1 MKKLIFSIVC
11 LTLIITSCEDQMDI
25 NRDPDSLPAEGVE
38 PATQLP
44 IAIAGIAGGQG
55 AELAIIG
62 GMWSQFWTQSNSA
75 NQYRTIDAYSITSSN
90 FQGGWNN
97 LYDAL
102 GDVRNIKRNAL
113 ATENWNYYLIAT
125 VLETYASQILAD
137 WYDQIPYAEANDITN
152 FEPNFNSGE
161 EVYDLMIAD
170 LNDALSK
177 NLSASKGNIPL
188 NDDYIFGGDMTK
200 WVQFANTM
208 KLKIYLRQ
216 VNARPGVAQNGIEGL
231 GNNFLIED
239 AAMDQ
244 FIDEANRSNPLYES
258 DRRQLNVATNLR
270 ASTTMYSY
278 MQDNNDP
285 RLDLYY
291 GPGGPLNQGDYQSL
305 AAPNSISVVNLSATT
320 PVYFISEEQ
329 SLFMQAEARERFSG
343 GAGAKARYDQAMMA
357 SFAKWDLDATPFI
370 SAGGAYEYPSTGTLD
385 EKLEAIIT
393 QKWISS
399 FPGNG
404 FESFFEQNRT
414 GIPAVSSVPQTSDS
428 YVPGQFAYSINGST
442 GGAFPKRL
450 EWPSDELSRN
460 ANAPDVPVKVTV
472 PVWWDND

>member
-1 MKKLIFSIVC
+1 MKKLIYSMVC
-11 LTLIITSCEDQMDI
+11 LTLILVSCEDQMDI

-90 FQGGWNN
+90 YQGGWNN

-113 ATENWNYYLIAT
+113 ASENWNYYLIAA

-137 WYDQIPYAEANDITN
+137 WYDQIPYAEANDFTN
-152 FEPNFNSGE
+152 FEPNFNTGE

-177 NLSASKGNIPL
+177 NLGTSKGNIPL
-188 NDDYIFGGDMTK
+188 NDDFIFGGDMAK

-208 KLKIYLRQ
+208 KLKIFLRQ
-216 VNARPGVAQNGIEGL
+216 ADARPGVAQSGIGAL
-231 GNNFLIED
+231 GNNFLTED
-239 AAMDQ
+239 AAMTQ
-244 FIDEANRSNPLYES
+244 FINEANRSNPLFES

-270 ASTTMYSY
+270 ASTTLYSY
-278 MQDNNDP
+278 LASTNDP

-291 GPGGPLNQGDYQSL
+291 GPGNPLNQGDYQSM
-305 AAPNSISVVNLSATT
+305 AAPNSVSVVNLSATT
-320 PVYFISEEQ
+320 PVYFISAEQ

-343 GAGAKARYDQAMMA
+343 GAGAKALYDQAVTA
-357 SFAKWDLDATPFI
+357 SFAKWGLDAAPFI
-370 SAGGAYEYPSTGTLD
+370 AVGGAYEYPSSGTFD
-385 EKLEAIIT
+385 EKLTAIIT

-414 GIPAVSSVPQTSDS
+414 DIPAVSTVPQTNEA
-428 YVPGQFAYSINGST
+428 YVPGQLSYSVNGST
-442 GGAFPKRL
+442 GGVFPKRL

-460 ANAPDVPVKVTV
+460 ANAPDAPVKVTV
-472 PVWWDND
+472 PVWWDN